1 MKHLYSN
8 YLKRGLDIVCA
19 SIGLVVLTPVFVVI
33 GIAIKLTS
41 DGSVF
46 YKQTRI
52 GKDFQPFTLL
62 KFRSM
67 VPNADQSGLHITSK
81 HDSRITPIGTVLRQT
96 KLDEL
101 PQLINVIRGDLSIVG
116 PRPEVEKY
124 VMLFKTEYT
133 TILKIKP
140 GITDNAAIAFFDEA
154 AILAASEHTERTYI
168 NDVLPQKI
176 KLYNQYIH
184 TMSFAT
190 DIKIIFKTLLKIVK
204 H

>member
-67 VPNADQSGLHITSK
+67 IPHADQSGLHITSK

-133 TILKIKP
+133 NILKIKP

-154 AILAASEHTERTYI
+154 AILAASEHTELTYI
-168 NDVLPQKI
+168 NDVLPKKI
-176 KLYNQYIH
+176 KLYNQYINI
-184 TMSFAT
+184 MSFAT

>member
-1 MKHLYSN
+1 
-8 YLKRGLDIVCA
+8 VCA
-19 SIGLVVLTPVFVVI
+19 SIGLVVLTPLFVMI

-67 VPNADQSGLHITSK
+67 IPHADQSGLHITSK

-124 VMLFKTEYT
+124 VMLYKTEYT
-133 TILKIKP
+133 NILKIKP

-154 AILAASEHTERTYI
+154 AILAASEHTELTYI

-184 TMSFAT
+184 IMSFAT